1 VLYVDHVVERGEEL
15 AELVAR
21 GGLAGVIAKRA
32 AAPRAAGASP
42 DWMEIR
48 AAGGA
53 PVTGSVHDA
62 LAEGAPRRPSR
73 VKFSN
78 RNKIYWPAEGITKGQ
93 LLDWYDRMADVIVP
107 YLRDR
112 PVHMLRYPDGIEGKF
127 FYHKNVADRMPDWVK
142 TVVVKEEGGEEVRY
156 VVCNDRDTL
165 LQLVNLGS
173 IDLHPW
179 LSRTDEP
186 EKPDWAIIDLDP
198 SDDDFSK
205 PVRIARTVGK
215 VLHGAGLRP
224 CLKTSGKTGLHIY
237 IPLVRRYSYEQARM
251 FCEVVARMAVVE
263 HKDIATVERN
273 PAKRGSKVYVD
284 FGQNRREQTVV
295 PPYVVRPVP
304 GASVSAPLDWDELSG
319 RVHPS
324 ELNLETV
331 PERLERLGDLFR
343 GALTDLQELEPAI
356 EALGNR

>member
-1 VLYVDHVVERGEEL
+1 VVERGEEL

-21 GGLAGVIAKRA
+21 GGLGGVIAKRA
-32 AAPRAAGASP
+32 ASPRVAGASP
-42 DWMEIR
+42 DWKEIR
-48 AAGGA
+48 AAA
-53 PVTGSVHDA
+53 SDTAVTGSVHEA
-62 LAEGAPRRPSR
+62 LAAGAPRRPSR

-78 RNKIYWPAEGITKGQ
+78 RSKIYWPKEGITKGQ

-112 PVHMLRYPDGIEGKF
+112 PVHMLRYPDGIEGKS
-127 FYHKNVADRMPDWVK
+127 FYHKNVTGRMPDWVK

-186 EKPDWAIIDLDP
+186 EMPDWAIIDLDP

-237 IPLVRRYSYEQARM
+237 VPLVRKYSYEQARM
-251 FCEVVARMAVVE
+251 FCEVVARMAVIE
-263 HKDIATVERN
+263 HKGIATVERN
-273 PAKRGSKVYVD
+273 PAKRGDKVYVD
-284 FGQNRREQTVV
+284 YGQNRREQTVV

-331 PERLERLGDLFR
+331 PERLDRLGDLFR

-356 EALGNR
+356 EALGSR